1 MKAAVLH
8 ALGQP
13 PRFDEFPNPV
23 PAPGEVIV
31 RVKAA
36 SIKNLDK
43 MRAGKP
49 CERF

>member
-13 PRFDEFPNPV
+13 PRFEEFPDPV
-23 PAPGEVIV
+23 PASGQVIV

-36 SIKNLDK
+36 SIRSLH
-43 MRAGKP
+43 
-49 CERF
+49 EL